1 MSLPEAE
8 MTQNELQQIRLGYLR
23 GVLAERWPVPSRIPT
38 LLAFSRDSNV
48 TAVMFGR
55 LGFRVEEISADDPL
69 EGLRQQLPGRKA
81 CFDVVCC
88 WDLLEQHDDWQ
99 DVVAMLARAV
109 TSGGVF
115 FYSVCGPVKGSRREP
130 QGVLRRLGLSP
141 QPLVGLGHEV
151 GRASPGRT
159 RRNRVVS
166 YMGYAIRRRDRAV
179 RSRGAA

>member
-1 MSLPEAE
+1 
-8 MTQNELQQIRLGYLR
+8 MTQHDLQEIRVGYLR
-23 GVLAERWPVPSRIPT
+23 GVLAERWPAPSRIPT
-38 LLAFSRDSNV
+38 LLAFSRDSNL
-48 TAVMFGR
+48 TAVTFGR

-109 TSGGVF
+109 TTGGVF
-115 FYSVCGPVKGSRREP
+115 FYSVCGPVKGSGREP

-141 QPLVGLGHEV
+141 QPLVGLGHEA
-151 GRASPGRT
+151 GPGSPGPT
-159 RRNRVVS
+159 RRNRAAS

-179 RSRGAA
+179 RLGAA

>member
-1 MSLPEAE
+1 M
-8 MTQNELQQIRLGYLR
+8 
-23 GVLAERWPVPSRIPT
+23 RIPT

-48 TAVMFGR
+48 TAVTFGR

-88 WDLLEQHDDWQ
+88 WDLLEQHDDWR

-115 FYSVCGPVKGSRREP
+115 FYSMCGQEKVSREP
-130 QGVLRRLGLSP
+130 QSVLRRLGLSP
-141 QPLVGLGHEV
+141 HPLVGLGREV
-151 GRASPGRT
+151 GPVSPGPTT
-159 RRNRVVS
+159 RSRVVS
-166 YMGYAIRRRDRAV
+166 YMGYAIRQRDRAV
-179 RSRGAA
+179 SLSGAA